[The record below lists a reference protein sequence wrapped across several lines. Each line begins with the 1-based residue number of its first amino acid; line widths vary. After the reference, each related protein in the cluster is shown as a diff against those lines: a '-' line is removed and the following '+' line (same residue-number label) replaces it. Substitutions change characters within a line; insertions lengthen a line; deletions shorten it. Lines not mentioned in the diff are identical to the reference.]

1 MVTPPS
7 QYPLPLRWLWQ
18 CCNTDHSP
26 PLVACAHHTRFITH
40 SNNSQKYD
48 DLDEE
53 MEICSQSNQHEPTGS
68 MFQSLQLLSNLI
80 ENLHRH
86 MRTPNEEQSKIYTSV
101 QHLSQNLN
109 WNSDMCILC
118 QISKMRKGF
127 TINVLETDNQLYIFI
142 PPQPAWGG
150 GRQLREKQTD
160 KKVKPGSRVSLPGPK
175 IRSIVGLTPQA
186 GGGAMQTRGM
196 PSPQNCGWG
205 SCLLSTKLLGSPL
218 GKTGQA
224 MEPCHVCH
232 DNQIS

>member
-127 TINVLETDNQLYIFI
+127 TINVLETDNQLYIFR
-142 PPQPAWGG
+142 PNLHGEEAVSS
-150 GRQLREKQTD
+150 GRSRREK
-160 KKVKPGSRVSLPGPK
+160 K
-175 IRSIVGLTPQA
+175 
-186 GGGAMQTRGM
+186 
-196 PSPQNCGWG
+196 
-205 SCLLSTKLLGSPL
+205 
-218 GKTGQA
+218 
-224 MEPCHVCH
+224 
-232 DNQIS
+232 